1 MNKMLPKG
9 WILTK
14 LANVTTHP
22 QYGWT
27 CSSTNSGSLK
37 LLRTT
42 DISDGKINWET
53 VPYCSIEPK
62 DYNKYLIQN
71 NDILVS
77 RAGSVGIS
85 YRISESDLLHPTVFA
100 SYLIRFCPFIPPNFV
115 EHYFKSHHYWHYI
128 SDSQLGIAVPNVN
141 ATKLSDLPFPL
152 PPLDEQKRIV
162 DKLDQIILR
171 IDLLKERLDKIPA
184 IIKRFRQSVLTAA
197 ITGRLTE
204 QWRIN
209 QSDLEDIDKSIL
221 VLKNERLKSC
231 STLSQKSKIKAVFE
245 EVEVGDND
253 LLPHDWKFTFL
264 KKLCH
269 SFQYGTSSK
278 SSENGEVPVIRMG
291 NLQNGNIDWNDLVY
305 TSDAAEIE
313 KYQLQN
319 GDVLFNRT
327 NSPALVGKTSI
338 YRNEKKAIF
347 AGYLIKINNYPIL
360 NSYYLN
366 YALNTSYAKVFCNQV
381 KTDGVNQSNINAQKL
396 GNFEI
401 PLPPLEEQEEIVR
414 QVDKLFALADKLES
428 HYQKAKARVD
438 KLSQSVLAKAFRGEL
453 VITEAELAEKE
464 GRDFE
469 SAEKLLERILEEKA
483 KLTGSKKSPRVRKK
497 IKQGNERNN
506 K

>member
-197 ITGRLTE
+197 VTGQMTEKWREGRPELERVEELLERRIKESHAIKITSINYEDPIFDSAWNFLKLGVLFSKGDIFDGPFGSNLKTSDYTSEGVRVIRLENIEFLSFNNNKKTYISKSKYENLKRHTVFSGDIIFSSFISDSTRTVLLPELDEISIAKADCFCLRTNE
-204 QWRIN
+204 QFINNKYLTYILSSKHLHDYLQTQIHGATRPRIN
-209 QSDLEDIDKSIL
+209 
-221 VLKNERLKSC
+221 
-231 STLSQKSKIKAVFE
+231 T
-245 EVEVGDND
+245 
-253 LLPHDWKFTFL
+253 T
-264 KKLCH
+264 
-269 SFQYGTSSK
+269 
-278 SSENGEVPVIRMG
+278 
-291 NLQNGNIDWNDLVY
+291 
-305 TSDAAEIE
+305 
-313 KYQLQN
+313 QL
-319 GDVLFNRT
+319 
-327 NSPALVGKTSI
+327 
-338 YRNEKKAIF
+338 RNT
-347 AGYLIKINNYPIL
+347 PIP
-360 NSYYLN
+360 Y
-366 YALNTSYAKVFCNQV
+366 
-381 KTDGVNQSNINAQKL
+381 
-396 GNFEI
+396 
-401 PLPPLEEQEEIVR
+401 PPLEEQKEIVR

-438 KLSQSVLAKAFRGEL
+438 KLSQSILAKAFRGEL